1 METLFTT
8 LQFAFTSKSKA
19 IKPNEIKVKLII
31 QDKIYELDDN
41 NRIGFKPDYP
51 SSLVNYGESIIL
63 FHNDKVLCTF
73 NYLIHIN
80 KINFIIVDMDE
91 TKRPSFELFFYAKEE
106 KYRPNSI
113 KYKDVEF
120 KQFMNYGNKFR
131 SRIFFANVNPAELEY
146 ISSSIL
152 NEHSNKIKNNKT
164 YQAIFRLINEKKFE
178 VTLTDMA
185 CYINNYDDIKNEP
198 LINAQFE
205 ELKNLLLKFSEY
217 YLDFIYN
224 NNNSTFKKQEIYQ
237 KLVNFSDKIESN
249 CCYYFIESPNS
260 NDYYNYDEKNLLCLF
275 LNDLYLNEFI
285 KLKEENKT
293 PNNEEFEFI
302 HKRII
307 KYHELGET
315 LYSKLINDNNLNIN
329 QKVKIMKTITLFFR
343 NTLLSNKQIFG
354 INYLNM
360 NKISSESPYFKSMKL
375 LKDIISGLSEESR
388 LFEAFLYFDSEV
400 IENLLSENTQKN
412 YTYKDTFGQK
422 VQVIQPEF
430 MTEYGIS
437 LMTVSEIKSHLE
449 DLLPTIIIQIDTNI
463 NMRALYENQTKM
475 MIINEYKMFSNNY
488 NINESTIFKSEPDCY
503 IIPIRWRYYMRC

>member
-1 METLFTT
+1 M
-8 LQFAFTSKSKA
+8 
-19 IKPNEIKVKLII
+19 
-31 QDKIYELDDN
+31 
-41 NRIGFKPDYP
+41 
-51 SSLVNYGESIIL
+51 
-63 FHNDKVLCTF
+63 
-73 NYLIHIN
+73 
-80 KINFIIVDMDE
+80 
-91 TKRPSFELFFYAKEE
+91 
-106 KYRPNSI
+106 
-113 KYKDVEF
+113 
-120 KQFMNYGNKFR
+120 
-131 SRIFFANVNPAELEY
+131 
-146 ISSSIL
+146 
-152 NEHSNKIKNNKT
+152 
-164 YQAIFRLINEKKFE
+164 
-178 VTLTDMA
+178 
-185 CYINNYDDIKNEP
+185 
-198 LINAQFE
+198 
-205 ELKNLLLKFSEY
+205 
-217 YLDFIYN
+217 
-224 NNNSTFKKQEIYQ
+224 
-237 KLVNFSDKIESN
+237 NFSDKIESN

-375 LKDIISGLSEESR
+375 LKDIISGLSEEST

-463 NMRALYENQTKM
+463 NMRALYENKTKM
-475 MIINEYKMFSNNY
+475 MIINEYKMFSNN
-488 NINESTIFKSEPDCY
+488 
-503 IIPIRWRYYMRC
+503 